1 MFRMPEFCEVEMSFQ
16 EAWDM
21 MSRRGDGD
29 CLKGMKS
36 MDRLWSDYCASD
48 AEDQDDE
55 FFFYHWGYEFSA
67 YNIVYEGMS
76 ELFAEVRK

>member
-1 MFRMPEFCEVEMSFQ
+1 MFRIPEFCEVEMSFQ

-21 MSRRGDGD
+21 MARLGDGD

-36 MDRLWSDYCASD
+36 MDQLWSDYCASD
-48 AEDQDDE
+48 DQDDDE
-55 FFFYHWGYEFSA
+55 LFYEWGYEFSA

-76 ELFAEVRK
+76 ELFAEAV